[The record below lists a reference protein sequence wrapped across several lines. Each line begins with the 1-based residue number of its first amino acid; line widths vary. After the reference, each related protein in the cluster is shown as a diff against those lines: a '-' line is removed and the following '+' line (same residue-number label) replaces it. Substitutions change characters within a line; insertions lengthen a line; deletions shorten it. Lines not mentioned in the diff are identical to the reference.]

1 MTRGDEGQVGAAAAT
16 NERARTIAAE
26 LFDAHMED
34 HPEEASTLGL
44 WRHAERWSDPSRA
57 SQERELARLRPMLGE
72 VESLLHGHDLGLDAR
87 LDLDAAARLAR
98 HRIRW
103 IEDDRDAHQ
112 LELATL
118 PNGTMQHAALHA
130 RSSDDVARL
139 ALRARSTPEML
150 ARCLDNLRRG
160 ARDGRGPDATCLA
173 AFVERVMAGAAS
185 SCEQLPTDVA
195 ARLDGGAGAQLS
207 ELVDASRV
215 AAEAYRAFA
224 RALAEE
230 IAPRARRELS
240 LGEEEVAFRLREVMG
255 IDAPLSDLLAFAKQ
269 SLSSAHADLVERV
282 RRSGHP
288 EVKTPEDARDALMAV
303 LAAKPSTIEE
313 ALGRYRK
320 HTSDAI
326 RLIEERG
333 LLPLPRPLALS
344 LTPVPGGV
352 ADGTTLTNWPAP
364 LLDPN
369 GHGHALYSTDPASH
383 GIVQS
388 KNLSVHEGIPGH
400 YLQSVVWQ
408 RGKRSPVRFLGI
420 TDDIAASRA
429 YFGAMMSVEGWAVH
443 VEHLFREEGFYDDG
457 PEAIFEAFVAAIHAA
472 RVVNDLEV
480 HAGGMG
486 DDAATD
492 AFARATLMPER
503 WARMQVLRSR
513 RIPLQHVTY
522 LLGAHAIEEL
532 RAKALAAGV
541 SRSDFYGR
549 LLDYGPVPPSRLGEA
564 FGVGGPPPPGRAP
577 ASITRA

>member
-1 MTRGDEGQVGAAAAT
+1 MAEGEEGQVGAAAT
-16 NERARTIAAE
+16 TSRRARALAEE
-26 LFDAHMED
+26 LFEAHVDD

-44 WRHAERWSDPSRA
+44 WHYADRWSDPSRA
-57 SQERELARLRPMLGE
+57 AQERELARLRPRLTE
-72 VESLLHGHDLGLDAR
+72 VESLLASTDGLDLDAR

-103 IEDDRDAHQ
+103 IENDRDASQ
-112 LELATL
+112 LEVATL
-118 PNGTMQHAALHA
+118 PNSVMQHAALHA
-130 RSSDDVARL
+130 RSTDDARRL
-139 ALRARSTPEML
+139 ALRARATPAFL
-150 ARCLDNLRRG
+150 DRCLDNLRRG

-173 AFVERVMAGAAS
+173 AMVERVMPGAAA
-185 SCEQLPTDVA
+185 SCEALPSIVA
-195 ARLDGGAGAQLS
+195 ARVGTGAGATLS
-207 ELVDASRV
+207 ALAEASRV
-215 AAEAYRAFA
+215 AADAYRAFA
-224 RALAEE
+224 RALTEE
-230 IAPRARRELS
+230 IAPRARREVS
-240 LGEEEVAFRLREVMG
+240 LGEEEVAFRLRDVMG
-255 IDAPLSDLLAFAKQ
+255 IDAPIADLLGFARQ
-269 SLSSAHADLVERV
+269 SLAAARADLVERV
-282 RRSGHP
+282 RRFGHP
-288 EVKTPEDARDALMAV
+288 EVRTPDDARDVLMAV

-313 ALGRYRK
+313 ALARYRL
-320 HTSDAI
+320 HTRNAV
-326 RLIEERG
+326 RLIEERS
-333 LLPLPRPLALS
+333 LLPLPKPLELT

-364 LLDPN
+364 LLDPA

-408 RGKRSPVRFLGI
+408 RGKRSPIRFLGI

-429 YFGAMMSVEGWAVH
+429 YFGTMMSVEGWAVH

-457 PEAIFEAFVAAIHAA
+457 AEAIFEAFVAAIHAA

-513 RIPLQHVTY
+513 RIPLQHLTY
-522 LLGAHAIEEL
+522 LLGAHEIESL

-541 SRSDFYGR
+541 SRSELYGR
-549 LLDYGPVPPSRLGEA
+549 LLEHGPVPPSRLVDA
-564 FGVGGPPPPGRAP
+564 FT
-577 ASITRA
+577 S